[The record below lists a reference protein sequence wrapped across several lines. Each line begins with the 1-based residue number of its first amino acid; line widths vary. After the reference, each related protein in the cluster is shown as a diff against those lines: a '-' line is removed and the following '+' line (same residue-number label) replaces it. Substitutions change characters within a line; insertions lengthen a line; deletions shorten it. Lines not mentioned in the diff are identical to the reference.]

1 VNQDSNFAAEQQSAR
16 EPAGRRVL
24 QLQMSA
30 LILLAFIFPVVT
42 DLTHDFFKDYA
53 RIPRAIEIIMI
64 CPKAAMAIGS
74 LWLAIV
80 IMIGCLRMKAS
91 PLKDKY

>member
-1 VNQDSNFAAEQQSAR
+1 
-16 EPAGRRVL
+16 
-24 QLQMSA
+24 M
-30 LILLAFIFPVVT
+30 AF
-42 DLTHDFFKDYA
+42 THAIFKDRA
-53 RIPRAIEIIMI
+53 RIPRVIEVIMI

-74 LWLAIV
+74 LWLGIV